1 MRAVWPVRPRLP
13 LAYRIPLFK
22 NYKMTRPAREYV
34 AHVVALPPPR
44 PVPEHEYL
52 MT

>member
-1 MRAVWPVRPRLP
+1 MRAVWSVACVRPR
-13 LAYRIPLFK
+13 FF
-22 NYKMTRPAREYV
+22 KMTRPAREYV